1 MLVTPHQQMVFFT
14 LLSFLALGA
23 GTLVISAITVAGRG
37 NRAFAFIMSISTT
50 ALGLFMYFQL
60 DQSGV
65 WPTIMGAIAFLVA
78 CWPPRKRARYNED
91 DELDRQGYF

>member
-1 MLVTPHQQMVFFT
+1 MVFFT

-50 ALGLFMYFQL
+50 ALGLFMFSSSINRASGQPSWVQL
-60 DQSGV
+60 HS
-65 WPTIMGAIAFLVA
+65 WL
-78 CWPPRKRARYNED
+78 RAGRRESANATT
-91 DELDRQGYF
+91 RMTN